1 MFRCIFFILFVS
13 AIQTAV
19 EAVPKCTGLE
29 LVTCA
34 FLVDGDKTTKNGMA
48 ENEAELLEKCKQS
61 LPILKCLNDFAINCP
76 HSELERL
83 SVFFQEEYKMF
94 NRICDKNDPIQKKY
108 LANAECINKHR
119 KKTEK
124 KCGALLEFEE
134 AEVFN
139 KNHCD
144 AYQSSYKC
152 AENEIGK
159 NCGKVTVEFEK
170 EIWSPVTKFMDNVCS
185 EFQPA
190 FIKYVPEI
198 RQKYSIY

>member
-94 NRICDKNDPIQKKY
+94 NRICDKNDPIQK
-108 LANAECINKHR
+108 
-119 KKTEK
+119 
-124 KCGALLEFEE
+124 
-134 AEVFN
+134 
-139 KNHCD
+139 
-144 AYQSSYKC
+144 S
-152 AENEIGK
+152 
-159 NCGKVTVEFEK
+159 
-170 EIWSPVTKFMDNVCS
+170 KFI
-185 EFQPA
+185 
-190 FIKYVPEI
+190 FIE
-198 RQKYSIY
+198 